1 MKKLFVYLSN
11 YKKECILSPLFKFIE
26 ASFELLV
33 PLVIAAIIDT
43 GIANKDTG
51 YIIRMCLLL
60 VLLGIIG
67 LVSAIT
73 AQYYAAKA
81 SVGFAKN
88 LRHALFGHIQSLSYT

>member
-43 GIANKDTG
+43 GIANSDTG

-60 VLLGIIG
+60 VLLGIVG

-88 LRHALFGHIQSLSYT
+88 LRHA